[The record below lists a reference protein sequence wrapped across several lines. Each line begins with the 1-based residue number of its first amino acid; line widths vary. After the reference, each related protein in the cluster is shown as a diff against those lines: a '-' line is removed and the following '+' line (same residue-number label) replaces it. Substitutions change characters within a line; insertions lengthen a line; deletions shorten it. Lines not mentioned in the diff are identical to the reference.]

1 MLRRNGVLIFIF
13 FSASVVFS
21 EEGKAPFGLTW
32 GMTEA
37 QATQLAGVEIKQKV
51 KSEDLPLGITGIL
64 RVASLPK
71 NLTIA
76 NSYSLIFVTEKYL
89 QKIIMYSEDIEN
101 DASGNKGKE
110 QYKKIKMNLQKK
122 YGPPVHES
130 EFSGLKLWKKWD
142 EFYQCLAYDGC
153 GYWLSAF
160 KGKKSGLIM
169 LELEGVRRGRGFIK
183 LTYEGPSWEAFMDA
197 KEKIESKLNDDA
209 L

>member
-1 MLRRNGVLIFIF
+1 
-13 FSASVVFS
+13 
-21 EEGKAPFGLTW
+21 
-32 GMTEA
+32 
-37 QATQLAGVEIKQKV
+37 
-51 KSEDLPLGITGIL
+51 
-64 RVASLPK
+64 
-71 NLTIA
+71 
-76 NSYSLIFVTEKYL
+76 
-89 QKIIMYSEDIEN
+89 MYSEDIEN

-110 QYKKIKMNLQKK
+110 QYKKIKINLQKK
-122 YGPPVHES
+122 YGPPIHES

-183 LTYEGPSWEAFMDA
+183 LTYEGPTWEAFMDA
-197 KEKIESKLNDDA
+197 KEKIESKLDDDA